1 MVDVAVIMP
10 ARNAARTIGAS
21 IRSVLAQPSVAELIV
36 VDDHSTDQTL
46 EAARQAGDA
55 RLKTFHSPACGI
67 AAALNFG
74 LSKAASEYIARCDAD
89 DLYPENRLD
98 WQLSWLQSHC
108 DYIAVSGGFRA
119 ISEHGK
125 ALADLGCQGMGRD
138 VTADLR
144 AGNSLTTLC
153 AWLMRAEAIQQAGGA
168 RPWFKTGEDI
178 DLQLRLARYGKVWHE
193 PRVSYIYRLHD
204 SSITHEQ
211 STGIQ
216 EFYKTSAKQFAVQ
229 RAQRGYDDLE
239 IGSPPP
245 LPEANDTSRESAADH
260 SVSLLVGGAWVQHR
274 EGKKIAGVQTMLRA
288 IGLKPQRFSL
298 WKELATLIIK
308 PTR

>member
-1 MVDVAVIMP
+1 MVDVSVIMP

-21 IRSVLAQPSVAELIV
+21 IRSVLAQPSVAELIL
-36 VDDHSTDQTL
+36 VDDHSTDQTV
-46 EAARQAGDA
+46 ETARQAGDA
-55 RLKTFHSPACGI
+55 RLRTFHSPACGI

-74 LSKAASEYIARCDAD
+74 LSKATGEYIARCDAD

-119 ISEHGK
+119 ISKHCK
-125 ALADLGCQGMGRD
+125 PVADLACQGEGRD
-138 VTADLR
+138 VTEDLLAGR
-144 AGNSLTTLC
+144 AVTTLC
-153 AWLMRAEAIQQAGGA
+153 SWLIRAEAIAQVGGA

-178 DLQLRLARYGKVWHE
+178 DLQLRLARCGKVWHE

-204 SSITHEQ
+204 NSITHAQ
-211 STGIQ
+211 STRIH
-216 EFYKTSAKQFAVQ
+216 EFYETSAKQFAVQ

-245 LPEANDTSRESAADH
+245 LPEADDASRESATDH
-260 SVSLLVGGAWVQHR
+260 SISLLVGGAWVQHR
-274 EGKKIAGVQTMLRA
+274 QGKKIASVQTMLRA

-298 WKELATLIIK
+298 WKGLAMLIIK
-308 PTR
+308 STR